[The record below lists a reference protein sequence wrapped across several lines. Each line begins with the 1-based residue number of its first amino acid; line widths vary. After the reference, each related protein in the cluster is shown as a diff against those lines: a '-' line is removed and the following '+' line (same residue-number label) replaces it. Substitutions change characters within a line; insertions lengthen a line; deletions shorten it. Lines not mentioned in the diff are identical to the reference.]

1 MKCLV
6 KASEQGKQESGGF
19 GSATFLVYFGVF
31 LNSDEKV
38 FDFLLHLKKGH
49 AILNLVSGTHTKR
62 SQRENKKHAGIAQ
75 LVEHLTCNQ
84 GVVGSSPIAGTT
96 TYHKFG
102 WLES

>member
-1 MKCLV
+1 MVPPLFSFTL
-6 KASEQGKQESGGF
+6 AL
-19 GSATFLVYFGVF
+19 FLD
-31 LNSDEKV
+31 SDEKV
-38 FDFLLHLKKGH
+38 FDFLLHLKKGR

-96 TYHKFG
+96 TYHKFS